1 MSVFLSV
8 GSLILA
14 LAVILG
20 AFGAHGLKGRLP
32 ADKLASFE
40 TGVRYQFYHGFG
52 LLVVGLLQAAGVGG
66 GLVDVAGWLFLVGV
80 VLFSGSIYWLAFQG
94 PRWLG
99 PVTPLGGL
107 AFILG
112 WLLLAA
118 GTWG

>member
-1 MSVFLSV
+1 MAIFLPL
-8 GSLILA
+8 GSLVLA
-14 LAVILG
+14 LAVVLG
-20 AFGAHGLKGRLP
+20 AFAAHGLKGRLP
-32 ADKLASFE
+32 EDKLASFE

-52 LLVVGLLQAAGVGG
+52 LLVVGLVQAAGVTSPW
-66 GLVDVAGWLFLVGV
+66 VAWAGWLFFVGT
-80 VLFSGSIYWLAFQG
+80 VLFSGSIYWLAFRG